1 MGSVVAKLT
10 GEATMLNVDN
20 VRNPDELFELI
31 ARSFH
36 RSASRI
42 LSSDCKQRAGE
53 NIRTFGMRLRRCL
66 AVCKLLNPDSLLH
79 FFMQGI
85 NPSIRQGIESLLP
98 HKFERAYEYAED
110 YENRIGVKSG
120 GSKQVNFAANVTEI
134 TDGYEAERENRDLR
148 EKLRRKEEDLGIE
161 SRLARE
167 NRDLRERLARQGS
180 ELANMQSTSQKKSPF
195 LGKCFCCQLPG
206 HPFFQCPTA
215 TTADKDKVR
224 KNYDELVGKMREERK
239 KELNSRG
246 PVTNPQ

>member
-1 MGSVVAKLT
+1 
-10 GEATMLNVDN
+10 
-20 VRNPDELFELI
+20 
-31 ARSFH
+31 
-36 RSASRI
+36 
-42 LSSDCKQRAGE
+42 
-53 NIRTFGMRLRRCL
+53 
-66 AVCKLLNPDSLLH
+66 
-79 FFMQGI
+79 MQGI
-85 NPSIRQGIESLLP
+85 HPSIRQGIESLLP
-98 HKFERAYEYAED
+98 HKFERAYAYAED

-120 GSKQVNFAANVTEI
+120 GFKQVNFAADVTEI
-134 TDGYEAERENRDLR
+134 TEGYEAERENRDLR

-180 ELANMQSTSQKKSPF
+180 ELANMQSTSQKKSPL

-206 HPFFQCPTA
+206 HPFFLCPTA
-215 TTADKDKVR
+215 TAVDKDKVR